1 MNKNA
6 HDAHACSEYNELSR
20 REFLRR
26 SSAAAT
32 VLAAPAWLP
41 QVAYAQTEDTSR
53 DVIVSIFLRGGADGL
68 SLVVPYGE
76 NAYYTLR
83 PTIAIP
89 RPDSSATNRAVDLNG
104 FFGLPPAMASL
115 LPAYQAGHLLVVHA
129 TGSTDPTRSHFDA
142 QAFMEV
148 GVPGARDIETGWLG
162 RHLASKP
169 PMKPNAALRAL
180 AFNYGLPLMLA
191 GAPDTLPIPNPAN
204 FGLSGSS
211 STSAQRLAW
220 LGTSFA
226 GQVDPL
232 KASAL
237 NTQRTITELSA
248 IGITGYQPSGGAV
261 YPTSS
266 FGTALR
272 STAALIRADVGVEA
286 VQIDVSGWD
295 THNAQGPLTGGM
307 ATTMRTLADALAAFH
322 ADMVGA
328 SRIGR
333 MTLVVMSEFGRK
345 AQENGSQGTDHGH
358 GNVMFVLGGS
368 ATGGRVLTQW
378 PGMTAQQLYQGQDLQ
393 VTIDYRDILAEV
405 VSRRLGNTQLDVV
418 FPGYTPTFRGAVV

>member
-1 MNKNA
+1 MSIINK
-6 HDAHACSEYNELSR
+6 HDHNACSEYNELSR
-20 REFLRR
+20 REFLMR
-26 SSAAAT
+26 STAAAA

-68 SLVVPYGE
+68 SLVVPHGE
-76 NAYYTLR
+76 SAYYTLR

-89 RPDSSATNRAVDLNG
+89 RPDSSSANRALDLNG

-115 LPAYQAGHLLVVHA
+115 LPAYQAGNLLVIHA

-148 GVPGARDIETGWLG
+148 GAPTRNAATGWLG

-169 PMKPNAALRAL
+169 PMKPDAALRAL

-191 GAPDTLPIPNPAN
+191 GAPNALPIPNPAN
-204 FGLSGSS
+204 FGLNGTS
-211 STSAQRLAW
+211 STSSARLAW
-220 LGTSFA
+220 LGTSFT
-226 GQVDPL
+226 GQRDPL
-232 KASAL
+232 QASAL
-237 NTQRTITELSA
+237 NTQRTITQLA
-248 IGITGYQPSGGAV
+248 VIGITSYQPSGGAV

-266 FGTALR
+266 FGIALR

-286 VQIDVSGWD
+286 IHVDVSGWD
-295 THNAQGPLTGGM
+295 THNAQGPVTGGM
-307 ATTMRTLADALAAFH
+307 ATTMRGLADSLAAFH
-322 ADMVGA
+322 ADMSGA
-328 SRIGR
+328 SRLGR
-333 MTLVVMSEFGRK
+333 VTVVVMSEFGRR
-345 AQENGSQGTDHGH
+345 ALENGSQGTDHGH

-378 PGMTAQQLYQGQDLQ
+378 PGLAAGQLYQNQDLQ
-393 VTIDYRDILAEV
+393 VTIDYRDILGEIVA
-405 VSRRLGNTQLDVV
+405 RRLGNSQLDVV
-418 FPGYTPTFRGAVV
+418 FPNFTPTFRGAVV